1 MEAARRSLVLL
12 KNKDNFLPLDRKNV
26 KTIAVIGPNANS
38 RDALIGNYYGTSS
51 RYITPLEGLQQ
62 YLGEDTRV
70 LYAEGCHLYKDK
82 VQGLAEEKD
91 RFKEALIMAEQSDV
105 VVMCL
110 GLDATIEGEEGDA
123 GNEYASG
130 DKLGLML
137 PGLQEELLEA
147 VAAVGKPVV
156 LVLSAGSAIDL
167 SWAEEHVDAIIDSW
181 YPGAR
186 GGKAVAEAIFGEYS
200 PSGKLPVTFYQGT
213 ENLPEFT
220 DYSMAHR
227 TYRYTNENV
236 LYPFGYGLHYGETNY
251 DGLSVD
257 KAESDVKEPVEVFV
271 NVTNDSRYTVN
282 EIVQLYIR
290 HVDAAEYEPGY
301 QLKGI
306 EVVKLEPHETKKV
319 KLTLSPRD
327 FAVIEEDGSCVA
339 VPGIYEISAGG
350 LFMRKSIWNAI
361 ERKLDDYSLRKKF
374 YIFYVLCVMLPLIVT
389 DAVVLSIVNNAEKES
404 SRHEMSSI
412 ASAVGY
418 NLSSM
423 VNNAGEAAKSIYT
436 SKRIDDFISK
446 EYTSSAE
453 YVSEYQSFFQDTL
466 FENTLG
472 MSNIVFFLYADNPT
486 IVNGGKVNDM
496 SAVRN
501 TDSYRL
507 LEQKG
512 SGGLFFVYE
521 KGGAGLS
528 DERRM
533 IYMQKLDFYS
543 SDI

>member
-1 MEAARRSLVLL
+1 
-12 KNKDNFLPLDRKNV
+12 
-26 KTIAVIGPNANS
+26 VIS
-38 RDALIGNYYGTSS
+38 
-51 RYITPLEGLQQ
+51 
-62 YLGEDTRV
+62 
-70 LYAEGCHLYKDK
+70 
-82 VQGLAEEKD
+82 EE
-91 RFKEALIMAEQSDV
+91 
-105 VVMCL
+105 
-110 GLDATIEGEEGDA
+110 
-123 GNEYASG
+123 
-130 DKLGLML
+130 
-137 PGLQEELLEA
+137 
-147 VAAVGKPVV
+147 
-156 LVLSAGSAIDL
+156 
-167 SWAEEHVDAIIDSW
+167 
-181 YPGAR
+181 
-186 GGKAVAEAIFGEYS
+186 
-200 PSGKLPVTFYQGT
+200 
-213 ENLPEFT
+213 
-220 DYSMAHR
+220 
-227 TYRYTNENV
+227 
-236 LYPFGYGLHYGETNY
+236 
-251 DGLSVD
+251 
-257 KAESDVKEPVEVFV
+257 
-271 NVTNDSRYTVN
+271 
-282 EIVQLYIR
+282 
-290 HVDAAEYEPGY
+290 
-301 QLKGI
+301 
-306 EVVKLEPHETKKV
+306 
-319 KLTLSPRD
+319 
-327 FAVIEEDGSCVA
+327 
-339 VPGIYEISAGG
+339 
-350 LFMRKSIWNAI
+350 LFMRRSIWNAI

-512 SGGLFFVYE
+512 SGGLFFAYE

-543 SDI
+543 SDIEKVLKVNF

>member
-1 MEAARRSLVLL
+1 
-12 KNKDNFLPLDRKNV
+12 
-26 KTIAVIGPNANS
+26 
-38 RDALIGNYYGTSS
+38 
-51 RYITPLEGLQQ
+51 
-62 YLGEDTRV
+62 
-70 LYAEGCHLYKDK
+70 
-82 VQGLAEEKD
+82 
-91 RFKEALIMAEQSDV
+91 
-105 VVMCL
+105 
-110 GLDATIEGEEGDA
+110 
-123 GNEYASG
+123 
-130 DKLGLML
+130 ML

-147 VAAVGKPVV
+147 VAAVGKPVI

-200 PSGKLPVTFYQGT
+200 PNGKLPVTFYQGT

-257 KAESDVKEPVEVFV
+257 KAESDVNEPVEVFV

-350 LFMRKSIWNAI
+350 QQPDDRSTKLTGKRTERI
-361 ERKLDDYSLRKKF
+361 EIARCGEKTGVDY
-374 YIFYVLCVMLPLIVT
+374 
-389 DAVVLSIVNNAEKES
+389 
-404 SRHEMSSI
+404 
-412 ASAVGY
+412 
-418 NLSSM
+418 
-423 VNNAGEAAKSIYT
+423 
-436 SKRIDDFISK
+436 
-446 EYTSSAE
+446 
-453 YVSEYQSFFQDTL
+453 
-466 FENTLG
+466 
-472 MSNIVFFLYADNPT
+472 
-486 IVNGGKVNDM
+486 
-496 SAVRN
+496 
-501 TDSYRL
+501 
-507 LEQKG
+507 
-512 SGGLFFVYE
+512 
-521 KGGAGLS
+521 
-528 DERRM
+528 
-533 IYMQKLDFYS
+533 
-543 SDI
+543 

>member
-1 MEAARRSLVLL
+1 M
-12 KNKDNFLPLDRKNV
+12 
-26 KTIAVIGPNANS
+26 
-38 RDALIGNYYGTSS
+38 
-51 RYITPLEGLQQ
+51 QQ

-147 VAAVGKPVV
+147 VAAVGKPVI

-251 DGLSVD
+251 DGMSVD
-257 KAESDVKEPVEVFV
+257 KAESDVNEPVEVFV

-306 EVVKLEPHETKKV
+306 EVVKLEPYETKKV

-350 LFMRKSIWNAI
+350 QQPDDRSTKLTGKRTERI
-361 ERKLDDYSLRKKF
+361 EIARCGEKTGVDY
-374 YIFYVLCVMLPLIVT
+374 
-389 DAVVLSIVNNAEKES
+389 
-404 SRHEMSSI
+404 
-412 ASAVGY
+412 
-418 NLSSM
+418 
-423 VNNAGEAAKSIYT
+423 
-436 SKRIDDFISK
+436 
-446 EYTSSAE
+446 
-453 YVSEYQSFFQDTL
+453 
-466 FENTLG
+466 
-472 MSNIVFFLYADNPT
+472 
-486 IVNGGKVNDM
+486 
-496 SAVRN
+496 
-501 TDSYRL
+501 
-507 LEQKG
+507 
-512 SGGLFFVYE
+512 
-521 KGGAGLS
+521 
-528 DERRM
+528 
-533 IYMQKLDFYS
+533 
-543 SDI
+543 

>member
-1 MEAARRSLVLL
+1 
-12 KNKDNFLPLDRKNV
+12 
-26 KTIAVIGPNANS
+26 
-38 RDALIGNYYGTSS
+38 
-51 RYITPLEGLQQ
+51 
-62 YLGEDTRV
+62 
-70 LYAEGCHLYKDK
+70 
-82 VQGLAEEKD
+82 
-91 RFKEALIMAEQSDV
+91 
-105 VVMCL
+105 MCL

-147 VAAVGKPVV
+147 VAAVGKPVI

-257 KAESDVKEPVEVFV
+257 KAESDVNEPVEVFV

-350 LFMRKSIWNAI
+350 QQPDDRST
-361 ERKLDDYSLRKKF
+361 KLTGKR
-374 YIFYVLCVMLPLIVT
+374 T
-389 DAVVLSIVNNAEKES
+389 E
-404 SRHEMSSI
+404 
-412 ASAVGY
+412 
-418 NLSSM
+418 
-423 VNNAGEAAKSIYT
+423 
-436 SKRIDDFISK
+436 RIDI
-446 EYTSSAE
+446 TRC
-453 YVSEYQSFFQDTL
+453 
-466 FENTLG
+466 G
-472 MSNIVFFLYADNPT
+472 
-486 IVNGGKVNDM
+486 
-496 SAVRN
+496 
-501 TDSYRL
+501 
-507 LEQKG
+507 
-512 SGGLFFVYE
+512 E
-521 KGGAGLS
+521 KTGV
-528 DERRM
+528 D
-533 IYMQKLDFYS
+533 Y
-543 SDI
+543 